1 MNPNPTPSPITATKT
16 PPRPRTM
23 RTPVHPN
30 HKRAHTHAAPNHTM
44 PAGRR
49 HLGWWIGGVWR
60 RECRRWSTR
69 RLLVVGDFEHKHL
82 YPGSK
87 MRRRC

>member
-30 HKRAHTHAAPNHTM
+30 HKRAHTHAAPNHMM

-49 HLGWWIGGVWR
+49 HPGWWIGGVL
-60 RECRRWSTR
+60 RERHPEIGPITKVAGSCSEQFVCRT
-69 RLLVVGDFEHKHL
+69 
-82 YPGSK
+82 
-87 MRRRC
+87 